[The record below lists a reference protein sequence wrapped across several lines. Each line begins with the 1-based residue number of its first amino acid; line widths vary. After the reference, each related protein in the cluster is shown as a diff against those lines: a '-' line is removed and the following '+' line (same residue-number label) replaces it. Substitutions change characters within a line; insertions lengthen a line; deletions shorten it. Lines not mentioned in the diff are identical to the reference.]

1 MDPAKFKITPSVAP
15 AEWIELVVERL
26 YLYQTTSGP
35 NANQAPIIENTGPMG
50 KTIVNNW
57 EVYDGPGSDAKI
69 VARAQGLH
77 IQAGNWLCA
86 FSLVFVNQSFSGSTL
101 QVMGITTEFE
111 AEDEW
116 AIVGGTGEFDMA
128 TGSVTKVLYEQRSDG
143 NVLELSIHALC
154 PRGIR
159 YPVIRIGPWGGKGG
173 SQDIEDASLI
183 KYLDSVTIT
192 HSGSVVD
199 SIQFAYV
206 DINYQDQSA
215 GPWGGSGG
223 LQADTIHLGESE
235 LITQVSGTIGTYGG
249 VTAVTSIKFVTSNF
263 KTYGPWGLENGTPF
277 TYTVQPCGGIVG
289 FFARDGP
296 YLTAIGVYVRQISC
310 L

>member
-77 IQAGNWLCA
+77 IQ
-86 FSLVFVNQSFSGSTL
+86 
-101 QVMGITTEFE
+101 VMGITTEFE

-116 AIVGGTGEFDMA
+116 AIVGGTGEFHMA

-143 NVLELSIHALC
+143 NVLEVSIRALC
-154 PRGIR
+154 PRGLR
-159 YPVIRIGPWGGKGG
+159 YPVIRIGPWGGNGG
-173 SQDIEDASLI
+173 SQDIQDASTI
-183 KYLDSVTIT
+183 KYLESVTIT

-206 DINYQDQSA
+206 DITYRAQSA

-223 LQADTIHLGESE
+223 LQADTIHLDESE
-235 LITQVSGTIGTYGG
+235 LITQVSGTVGTYGG
-249 VTAVTSIKFVTSNF
+249 VTSVTSIKFVTSNL

-296 YLTAIGVYVRQISC
+296 YLTAIGVYVRQTSC
-310 L
+310 LEI